1 MIFMKAY
8 FVYITLFIMLLW
20 NKFIP
25 KILVYL
31 IGRYCITFLSVHPPF
46 VLVFL
51 ELRKGHDKNILWY
64 LWIFLLFTKKKVVI
78 NYEAM
83 KKKYIRAMLP
93 SSPLQEFQTSIS
105 TIFLFTLRCLLCCCE
120 INLFPKFWYTGLVG
134 TPLLFYP
141 FIHRLCLCF

>member
-1 MIFMKAY
+1 
-8 FVYITLFIMLLW
+8 MLLW

-25 KILVYL
+25 KILVYR
-31 IGRYCITFLSVHPPF
+31 IGRYSITFLSVHPPL

-78 NYEAM
+78 NHEAM

-105 TIFLFTLRCLLCCCE
+105 PIILFTLRCLLCCCE
-120 INLFPKFWYTGLVG
+120 INLFPKFWYTGLLG

-141 FIHRLCLCF
+141 FIDLLCLCF

>member
-93 SSPLQEFQTSIS
+93 SSPLQELQTSI
-105 TIFLFTLRCLLCCCE
+105 
-120 INLFPKFWYTGLVG
+120 
-134 TPLLFYP
+134 TPIP
-141 FIHRLCLCF
+141 AQRIRTRGGAHTCGGRGASQVPQT